1 MDLHVFI
8 QHGGS
13 RVAEVGILLG
23 TVSSSHKK
31 TRSLIAAI
39 ASACIAVPI
48 VANLGLIGT
57 QHFTNQTKA
66 LESRRNPTAMP
77 SPVGRGC
84 ERGTPLARNYNPRC
98 TWHLADPIGTI
109 VLLGDSNAVMY
120 ALPVIKAGEAL
131 GYEVTV
137 DGASS
142 CPYVGLRVIRING
155 EQYKC
160 PGFGTKSIDFMVKS
174 KPSLVVLVARSDF
187 YLQNPQ
193 DGFAVVGKGGFTFT
207 NAGKAKL
214 YRQAMHGMLERLSRA
229 GVPVVVVHP
238 IPVLPID
245 QTTCA
250 IVRALIGTCSA
261 SLSRAAVHNWLRLAI
276 QTENQAAAGVE
287 NVSILSFENQLCGKK
302 RCSAV
307 KNGIS
312 LYRDSRHLSVNGAY
326 MLMPEFE
333 EAFDEYALPRP

>member
-1 MDLHVFI
+1 MNLHVLT
-8 QHGGS
+8 QHGGL
-13 RVAEVGILLG
+13 RIAEVGILLG
-23 TVSSSHKK
+23 AVSSSRKK
-31 TRSLIAAI
+31 TRGLIAAI

-48 VANLGLIGT
+48 VADLGLIGT
-57 QHFTNQTKA
+57 QHFTDHTKA
-66 LESRRNPTAMP
+66 LESRRNSTPMP

-84 ERGTPLARNYNPRC
+84 ERATPLARHYNPRC

-109 VLLGDSNAVMY
+109 VLLGDSNAIMY
-120 ALPVIKAGEAL
+120 ALPVIKAAESL
-131 GYEVTV
+131 DYEVTV

-155 EQYKC
+155 EQRKC

-214 YRQAMHGMLERLSRA
+214 YRQAMHGVLERLSRA

-238 IPVLPID
+238 VPVLPID
-245 QTTCA
+245 QATCA
-250 IVRALIGTCSA
+250 IVGALTGTCSA
-261 SLSRAAVHNWLRLAI
+261 SLSRASAHNWLRLAI

-287 NVSILSFENQLCGKK
+287 NVSVLSFENQLCGKK
-302 RCSAV
+302 RCSTV

-312 LYRDSRHLSVNGAY
+312 LYRDSRHLSVDGAFT
-326 MLMPEFE
+326 LMSEFKN
-333 EAFDEYALPRP
+333 AFDEYAVPRP